1 MAINTDFSRYLGINW
16 TLTLICCFFYIFLQA
31 ETHRI
36 SRTAGSTVTLNCSN
50 DSISNLT
57 QLAWKMNGDNLFII
71 RSDGTSNSS
80 CVSLKNS
87 SKVPEASCARYPTAE
102 NLKLNVSM
110 LKNQLYALTIT
121 RAQSSHTGNY
131 TCEFSASKGIGEQKW
146 ELVITEDAEARKAL
160 NIPLAIVIVPCT
172 CFLIF
177 LITIVI
183 ILRKVCKRRLR
194 SRSPN
199 SIMEQ
204 KEDIYEN
211 CLELENRQ
219 RRSQIQVQPY
229 RYR

>member
-1 MAINTDFSRYLGINW
+1 MICKSINYLFIDILSCVQIFWGIVLFS
-16 TLTLICCFFYIFLQA
+16 CCFSIQKFPAKTKPTIWFSFLS

-71 RSDGTSNSS
+71 RSDVTSNSS

-131 TCEFSASKGIGEQKW
+131 TCEFTASKGVGEQKW
-146 ELVITEDAEARKAL
+146 ELVITGELLISKFSGHIKTQA
-160 NIPLAIVIVPCT
+160 
-172 CFLIF
+172 FLTH
-177 LITIVI
+177 L
-183 ILRKVCKRRLR
+183 K
-194 SRSPN
+194 
-199 SIMEQ
+199 
-204 KEDIYEN
+204 
-211 CLELENRQ
+211 
-219 RRSQIQVQPY
+219 
-229 RYR
+229 